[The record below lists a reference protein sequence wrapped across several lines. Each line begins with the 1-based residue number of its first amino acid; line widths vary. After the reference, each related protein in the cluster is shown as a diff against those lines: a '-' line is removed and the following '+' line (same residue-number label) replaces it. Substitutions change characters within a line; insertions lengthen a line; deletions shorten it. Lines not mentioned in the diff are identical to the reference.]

1 MFFFTRMQACTN
13 HIKVVLTYKSAFA
26 LLFAAYE
33 CSHIRNRRINI

>member
-1 MFFFTRMQACTN
+1 MFFFYQNASMHQS
-13 HIKVVLTYKSAFA
+13 VLTYKSAFA